1 MGTDTFDKRD
11 LNSYLPHQQRV
22 LTEKEELDEKIE
34 KLHSFVTG
42 DNFTNVV
49 KNIQEQIL
57 LLQQLTAMQSYSKIL
72 EARIKF
78 F

>member
-11 LNSYLPHQQRV
+11 LSSYLPHQQRV
-22 LTEKEELDEKIE
+22 LTEKVELDEKID
-34 KLHSFVTG
+34 KLHSFVVG
-42 DNFTNVV
+42 DNFTSIV
-49 KNIQEQIL
+49 KNVQEQIL

-72 EARIKF
+72 EARIQF